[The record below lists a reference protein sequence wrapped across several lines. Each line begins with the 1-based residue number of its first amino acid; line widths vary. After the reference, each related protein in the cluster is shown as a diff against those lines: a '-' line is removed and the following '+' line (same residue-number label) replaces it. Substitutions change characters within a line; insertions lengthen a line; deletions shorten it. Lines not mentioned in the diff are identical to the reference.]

1 MKHKYS
7 LMIASAIFVL
17 TATLFAIERQAGST
31 ETQTIHLKGNGET
44 FAEVRLLKGAKI
56 HSMQG
61 QNLHH
66 YAIGPR
72 TTAKGGV
79 MIEMKYGESIVTI
92 KADEVEVVTDSH

>member
-7 LMIASAIFVL
+7 LKIASAVIGL
-17 TATLFAIERQAGST
+17 AATLFAVERQAGRT
-31 ETQTIHLKGNGET
+31 ETQTIHLKANGET
-44 FAEVRLLKGAKI
+44 FAEVRLLKGTRI
-56 HSMQG
+56 HTMKG

-66 YAIGPR
+66 YVVGPR

-79 MIEMKYGESIVTI
+79 MIEMKNGENVVTI